1 MKPQQEEEL
10 DDDAEI
16 SEDSEVSES
25 DEDEDTV
32 SEFHSCASAYLVCG
46 RLSVHHIWLF
56 PVSSFCLLLFHF
68 LIVYCSLSLYFPPF
82 FLFLSP

>member
-1 MKPQQEEEL
+1 MKPPQEEDL

-32 SEFHSCASAYLVCG
+32 SSLQSPL
-46 RLSVHHIWLF
+46 
-56 PVSSFCLLLFHF
+56 CLILT
-68 LIVYCSLSLYFPPF
+68 
-82 FLFLSP
+82 

>member
-1 MKPQQEEEL
+1 MKSPEEEEL

-32 SEFHSCASAYLVCG
+32 SSPLISFLTHSPTHSLP
-46 RLSVHHIWLF
+46 LF
-56 PVSSFCLLLFHF
+56 VFML
-68 LIVYCSLSLYFPPF
+68 
-82 FLFLSP
+82 

>member
-1 MKPQQEEEL
+1 MKPQQEEDL

-32 SEFHSCASAYLVCG
+32 SA
-46 RLSVHHIWLF
+46 
-56 PVSSFCLLLFHF
+56 VSSF
-68 LIVYCSLSLYFPPF
+68 P
-82 FLFLSP
+82 LFLCFSSLFFTSRMIHV